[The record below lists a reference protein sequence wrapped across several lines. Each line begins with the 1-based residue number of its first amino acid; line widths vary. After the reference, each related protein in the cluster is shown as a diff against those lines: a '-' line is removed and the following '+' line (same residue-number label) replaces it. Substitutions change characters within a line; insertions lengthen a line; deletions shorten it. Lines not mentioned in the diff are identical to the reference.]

1 MFATLNSLDYLSEHV
16 LDRIV
21 FAAEAIALIKDGI
34 DFLAFTVRILVFCVD
49 HYIGSSLD
57 IQVWIFMIHL
67 PELWAIFIRL
77 WVVEIIIM
85 IGFLWTIV
93 VYISIILINNLWKR
107 PRFICKIWFFLSF
120 AFSYRSY

>member
-57 IQVWIFMIHL
+57 IQV
-67 PELWAIFIRL
+67 
-77 WVVEIIIM
+77 
-85 IGFLWTIV
+85 
-93 VYISIILINNLWKR
+93 
-107 PRFICKIWFFLSF
+107 
-120 AFSYRSY
+120 